1 MPGSGKTTVGR
12 ILAERLGRTFVDLDA
27 VVEQKAGMTVPE
39 LFARYGE
46 ETFRTYERGAAAEYG
61 RQKGLVIAGGG
72 GIVLSAQNRAALRQ
86 NGRVYLLERRLDRL
100 ETAGRPLSGGL
111 SALREM
117 ASRRQPLYALA
128 CDTVMDNNA
137 APETAAERIRE
148 DFYEAACH

>member
-1 MPGSGKTTVGR
+1 M
-12 ILAERLGRTFVDLDA
+12 
-27 VVEQKAGMTVPE
+27 
-39 LFARYGE
+39 
-46 ETFRTYERGAAAEYG
+46 
-61 RQKGLVIAGGG
+61 IAGGG

-100 ETAGRPLSGGL
+100 ETAGRPLSGDL

-117 ASRRQPLYALA
+117 AARRQPLYALA
-128 CDTVMDNNA
+128 CDTAIDNNA